1 MMGKKLPATPSNM
14 SKPPEISRS
23 ISTRN
28 L

>member
-1 MMGKKLPATPSNM
+1 MGKKLPATPSNM

-23 ISTRN
+23 ISIRN